1 MQIRFGTL
9 SAWLA
14 LYFLLS
20 LLPMGLALVFERPP
34 ARTFFVELGVLF
46 GLLGLGV
53 LAMQLVISGR
63 HPWFAR
69 GVGQDNLLQFHR
81 QMGIFGWLLI
91 LAHPLTLLIAEP
103 EFLDYL
109 HPADQPLRAVTLS
122 ALLVASTL
130 LIITSLWRVGCKL
143 QYEWWRALH
152 GLLAL
157 FVVSAGVSHA
167 LLVSNYTAGW
177 PVKIGLLLLMGAALL
192 LLLDSRLL
200 RPWRLKGKPWTVTR
214 AEKIDGDAS
223 RLVLQ
228 ADNHPGMQFKPG
240 QYAWLTL
247 GDSPFSVQ
255 QHPFSINS
263 KDNNPMRLEF
273 TVKHAGDFTR
283 SLSAV
288 KAGSRAW
295 VEGPYGV
302 FTLDP
307 DNNRD
312 TVMVAGGVGVTP
324 MISMLRSC
332 VAAQSAR
339 KLLLLYANIDQASV
353 LFADE
358 LAELSAQLKLKVVH
372 VLKEPPEDWQGEQGL
387 IDEALL
393 DRYLDNV
400 SSSTDYYVCGPPPL
414 MNVVETVLWARQV
427 PLKHIYSERFNLV

>member
-1 MQIRFGTL
+1 MKIRSGTL
-9 SAWLA
+9 AAWLV
-14 LYFLLS
+14 LYFLLC

-34 ARTFFVELGVLF
+34 VRTFFVELGVMF

-63 HPWFAR
+63 HPWFAA

-91 LAHPLTLLIAEP
+91 LAHPLTVLIAEP
-103 EFLDYL
+103 EFLHYL
-109 HPADQPLRAVTLS
+109 HPGDEPLRAITLS
-122 ALLVASTL
+122 ALLMASTL
-130 LIITSLWRVGCKL
+130 LIITSVWRVGCKL

-157 FVVSAGVSHA
+157 FVVSAGFGHA
-167 LLVSNYTAGW
+167 LMVNNYTAGW
-177 PVKIGLLLLMGAALL
+177 PVQVALVVMVGAALL
-192 LLLDSRLL
+192 LLIDSRLL
-200 RPWRLKGKPWTVTR
+200 RPWRLKGKPWTVSK
-214 AEKIDGDAS
+214 AENIDGDAT

-228 ADNHPGMQFKPG
+228 ADSHQGLKFQPG
-240 QYAWLTL
+240 QYAWITL
-247 GDSPFSVQ
+247 GDSPFSLQ

-263 KDNNPMRLEF
+263 QDDNPGCLEF

-283 SLSAV
+283 SLSDV

-307 DNNRD
+307 ANKRD
-312 TVMVAGGVGVTP
+312 TVIIAGGVGVTP
-324 MISMLRSC
+324 IISMLRSC
-332 VAAQSAR
+332 VAEQSTK
-339 KLLLLYANIDQASV
+339 KLLLLYANIDKASI

-358 LAELSAQLKLKVVH
+358 LAELSTQLNLKVVH

-387 IDEALL
+387 IDDELL
-393 DRYLDNV
+393 KQYLDKSN
-400 SSSTDYYVCGPPPL
+400 STTDYYVCGPPPL
-414 MNVVETVLWARQV
+414 MNVVETVLRARNV
-427 PLKHIYSERFNLV
+427 PLQYIYSERFNLV